1 MIMLTTTKRTYL
13 ARVAATLLLAVLC
26 SIGVRAQ
33 DAKIIIWLN
42 DGNKSEVLFADMPEL
57 TYADG
62 NVNLQSN
69 SPSTT
74 FSWPIANVQ
83 KLTFENLDTNIRDV
97 KATGLDLLSDHFD
110 AYDLSGKMVRK
121 GIKSISELPKGA
133 YIIKDG
139 KVTFKVVRK

>member
-1 MIMLTTTKRTYL
+1 MTKTTNLLMR
-13 ARVAATLLLAVLC
+13 AAMVQLFTVLC

-33 DAKIIIWLN
+33 EAKIIVWLA

-62 NVNLQSN
+62 NVNIQSN

-74 FSWPIANVQ
+74 FSWPIENVQ
-83 KLTFENLDTNIRDV
+83 KLTFENINTSIRDM
-97 KATGLDLLSDHFD
+97 KATGLDLLSDQFD
-110 AYDLSGKMVRK
+110 AYDLSGKLVRK

>member
-1 MIMLTTTKRTYL
+1 MTKTTNLLVK
-13 ARVAATLLLAVLC
+13 AALTLLFTVLC

-33 DAKIIIWLN
+33 EAKIIVWLA

-62 NVNLQSN
+62 NVNIQSN

-74 FSWPIANVQ
+74 FSWPIENVQ
-83 KLTFENLDTNIRDV
+83 KLTFENINTSIRDM
-97 KATGLDLLSDHFD
+97 KATGLDLLSDQFD
-110 AYDLSGKMVRK
+110 AYDLSGKLIRK
-121 GIKSISELPKGA
+121 GIRSISELPLGT

-139 KVTFKVVRK
+139 NVTFKVQRK

>member
-1 MIMLTTTKRTYL
+1 MKQKTNQLT
-13 ARVAATLLLAVLC
+13 RVAMTLLLVMLC
-26 SIGVRAQ
+26 SIGVRAE

-42 DGNKSEVLFADMPEL
+42 DDNKSEVLFVDMPEL

-62 NVNLQSN
+62 YINLQSN

-74 FSWPIANVQ
+74 FSWPIENVQ
-83 KLTFENLDTNIRDV
+83 KLTFENVNTAIRDV

-110 AYDLSGKMVRK
+110 AYDLSGKLVRK
-121 GIKSISELPKGA
+121 GIKSVSELPLGT

-139 KVTFKVVRK
+139 KVTLKVQRK

>member
-1 MIMLTTTKRTYL
+1 MDNKKLTFMRAAAVLLLSLLTTTI
-13 ARVAATLLLAVLC
+13 AWAED
-26 SIGVRAQ
+26 S
-33 DAKIIIWLN
+33 KIVVWLN

-62 NVNLQSN
+62 NVNIQSN

-74 FSWPIANVQ
+74 FSWPIENVQ
-83 KLTFENLDTNIRDV
+83 KLTFENLETGIRDI
-97 KATGLDLLSDHFD
+97 KTTGLDLLSDHFD

-133 YIIKDG
+133 FIIKDG

>member
-1 MIMLTTTKRTYL
+1 MKKKTNLL
-13 ARVAATLLLAVLC
+13 ARAAMTLFLAVLC

-33 DAKIIIWLN
+33 EAKIIVWLA

-62 NVNLQSN
+62 NVNIQSN

-74 FSWPIANVQ
+74 FSWPIENVQ
-83 KLTFENLDTNIRDV
+83 KLTFENINTSIRDV

-110 AYDLSGKMVRK
+110 AYDLSGKLVKK
-121 GIKSISELPKGA
+121 GIKSISELPLGT

-139 KVTFKVVRK
+139 STTIKLQRK

>member
-1 MIMLTTTKRTYL
+1 MTKTTNLLVR
-13 ARVAATLLLAVLC
+13 AAMVLLFTVLC

-33 DAKIIIWLN
+33 EAKIIVWLA
-42 DGNKSEVLFADMPEL
+42 DGNKSEVLFVDMPEL

-62 NVNLQSN
+62 NVNIQSN

-74 FSWPIANVQ
+74 FSWPIENVQ
-83 KLTFENLDTNIRDV
+83 KLTFENINTSIRDM
-97 KATGLDLLSDHFD
+97 KATGLDLLSDQLD
-110 AYDLSGKMVRK
+110 AYDLSGKLVRK

>member
-1 MIMLTTTKRTYL
+1 MKQKTNQLTR
-13 ARVAATLLLAVLC
+13 AAMTLLLVMLC
-26 SIGVRAQ
+26 SIGVRAE

-62 NVNLQSN
+62 YINLQSN

-74 FSWPIANVQ
+74 FSWPIENVQ
-83 KLTFENLDTNIRDV
+83 KLTFENVNTAIRDV

-110 AYDLSGKMVRK
+110 AYDLSGKLVRK
-121 GIKSISELPKGA
+121 GIKSISELPLGT

-139 KVTFKVVRK
+139 NVTLKVQRK

>member
-1 MIMLTTTKRTYL
+1 MTKTTNLLVR
-13 ARVAATLLLAVLC
+13 AAMVLLFTVLC

-33 DAKIIIWLN
+33 EAKIIVWLA
-42 DGNKSEVLFADMPEL
+42 DGNKSEVLFVDMPEL

-62 NVNLQSN
+62 NVNIQSN

-74 FSWPIANVQ
+74 LSWPIENVQ
-83 KLTFENLDTNIRDV
+83 KLTFENINTSIRDM
-97 KATGLDLLSDHFD
+97 KATGLDLLSDQFD
-110 AYDLSGKMVRK
+110 AYDLSGKLVRK

>member
-1 MIMLTTTKRTYL
+1 MTKTTNLLVK
-13 ARVAATLLLAVLC
+13 AALTLLFTVLC

-33 DAKIIIWLN
+33 EAKIIVWLA

-62 NVNLQSN
+62 NVNIQSN

-74 FSWPIANVQ
+74 FSWPIENVQ
-83 KLTFENLDTNIRDV
+83 KLTFENINTSIRDV
-97 KATGLDLLSDHFD
+97 KATGLDLLSDQFD
-110 AYDLSGKMVRK
+110 AYYLSGKLVRK

>member
-1 MIMLTTTKRTYL
+1 M
-13 ARVAATLLLAVLC
+13 LC
-26 SIGVRAQ
+26 SIGVRAE

-62 NVNLQSN
+62 YINLQSN

-74 FSWPIANVQ
+74 FSWPIENVQ
-83 KLTFENLDTNIRDV
+83 KLTFENVNTAIRDV

-110 AYDLSGKMVRK
+110 AYDLSGKLVRK
-121 GIKSISELPKGA
+121 GIKSISELPLGT

-139 KVTFKVVRK
+139 NVTLKVQRK

>member
-1 MIMLTTTKRTYL
+1 M
-13 ARVAATLLLAVLC
+13 TLLLVMLC
-26 SIGVRAQ
+26 SIGVRAE

-62 NVNLQSN
+62 YINLQSN

-74 FSWPIANVQ
+74 FSWPIENVQ
-83 KLTFENLDTNIRDV
+83 KLTFENVNTAIRDV

-110 AYDLSGKMVRK
+110 AYDLSGKLVRK
-121 GIKSISELPKGA
+121 GIKSISELPLGT

-139 KVTFKVVRK
+139 NVTLKVQRK

>member
-1 MIMLTTTKRTYL
+1 MDNKKLTFMRAAAVLLLSLLTTTI
-13 ARVAATLLLAVLC
+13 AWAED
-26 SIGVRAQ
+26 S
-33 DAKIIIWLN
+33 KIVVWLN

-62 NVNLQSN
+62 NVNIQSN

-74 FSWPIANVQ
+74 FSWPIENVQ
-83 KLTFENLDTNIRDV
+83 KLTFENLETGIRDI
-97 KATGLDLLSDHFD
+97 KTTGLDLLSDHFD
-110 AYDLSGKMVRK
+110 AYDLSGKIVRK

>member
-1 MIMLTTTKRTYL
+1 MLLLSLLTTTI
-13 ARVAATLLLAVLC
+13 AWAED
-26 SIGVRAQ
+26 S
-33 DAKIIIWLN
+33 KIVVWLN

-62 NVNLQSN
+62 NVNIQSN

-74 FSWPIANVQ
+74 FSWPIENVQ
-83 KLTFENLDTNIRDV
+83 KLTFENLETGIRDI
-97 KATGLDLLSDHFD
+97 KTTGLDLLSDHFD

-133 YIIKDG
+133 FIIKDG

>member
-1 MIMLTTTKRTYL
+1 MTKTTNLLMR
-13 ARVAATLLLAVLC
+13 AAMVQLFTVLC

-33 DAKIIIWLN
+33 EAKIIVWLA

-62 NVNLQSN
+62 NVNIQSN

-74 FSWPIANVQ
+74 FSWPIENVQ
-83 KLTFENLDTNIRDV
+83 KLTFENINTSIRDV

-110 AYDLSGKMVRK
+110 VYDLSGKLVRK
-121 GIKSISELPKGA
+121 GIKSISELPLGK

-139 KVTFKVVRK
+139 NVTFKVQRK

>member
-1 MIMLTTTKRTYL
+1 MSITIRHSL
-13 ARVAATLLLAVLC
+13 ARVAGVLLLAVL
-26 SIGVRAQ
+26 GTLGARAEN
-33 DAKIIIWLN
+33 AKIIVWLN

-62 NVNLQSN
+62 NVNIQSN

-74 FSWPIANVQ
+74 FSWPIGNVQ
-83 KLTFENLDTNIRDV
+83 KLTFENLETGIRDIE
-97 KATGLDLLSDHFD
+97 ATGLDLLSDHFD
-110 AYDLSGKMVRK
+110 AYDLSGKMIRK

>member
-1 MIMLTTTKRTYL
+1 MDNKKLTFMRAAAVLLLSLLTTTI
-13 ARVAATLLLAVLC
+13 AWAED
-26 SIGVRAQ
+26 S
-33 DAKIIIWLN
+33 KIVVWLN

-62 NVNLQSN
+62 NVNIQSN

-74 FSWPIANVQ
+74 FSWPIENVQ
-83 KLTFENLDTNIRDV
+83 KLTFENLETGIRDI
-97 KATGLDLLSDHFD
+97 KTTGLDLLSDHFD
-110 AYDLSGKMVRK
+110 AYDLSGKIVRK
-121 GIKSISELPKGA
+121 GIKSISELPKGT